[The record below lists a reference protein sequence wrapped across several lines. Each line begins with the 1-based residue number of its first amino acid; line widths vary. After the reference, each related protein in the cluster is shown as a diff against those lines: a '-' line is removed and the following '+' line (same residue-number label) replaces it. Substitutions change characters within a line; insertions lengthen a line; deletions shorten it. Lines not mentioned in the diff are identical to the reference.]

1 MTNAELPFAF
11 GAARQFRLNH
21 INEDTVNTIDTPSDD
36 KAAGMHLVE
45 GARHEQ
51 SENWHAAE
59 TAYRAAAASST
70 PDPRVRYYARNNLGY
85 VLVRLGEFDEG
96 LEWCLEAIA
105 VNPEQYNAHKNL
117 GLAYQGQGLWKK
129 AAWSLLQATCLC
141 PDNARAWQHLQ
152 QLLKARPR
160 LIEQDRELCD
170 RVTKVQAALE
180 EGGYLRIPVEH
191 GNCYRPKEIPPE
203 Q

>member
-1 MTNAELPFAF
+1 VGNAELPFAF
-11 GAARQFRLNH
+11 GGAGQLGFNH
-21 INEDTVNTIDTPSDD
+21 FNKDTVNTLDTLSDD
-36 KAAGMHLVE
+36 EAARMHLVE
-45 GARHEQ
+45 GSRHEK

-59 TAYRAAAASST
+59 TAYRAAAALGT

-85 VLVRLGEFDEG
+85 VLVQLGQFDEAVV
-96 LEWCLEAIA
+96 WCVEAIA

-117 GLAYQGQGLWKK
+117 GLAYQGQGLWMK

-141 PDNARAWQHLQ
+141 PANARAWQHLQ
-152 QLLKARPR
+152 LLLKARPG

-170 RVTKVQAALE
+170 GVTKVQAALE
-180 EGGYLRIPVEH
+180 EDGYLRMPVEH
-191 GNCYRPKEIPPE
+191 GCCFRPQEIPPV